1 MYSNFIKVISNFIY
15 SFLKNKNIKSYALFF
30 LIAFSFW
37 FLTMLSKT
45 HETTYLFPVDY
56 VNSPAD
62 LISLAPPVN
71 FISVRV
77 KASGISIL
85 SFYIFNNRRS
95 LILNYDVSNSQPT
108 SNGKDIFWI
117 MNSKRNELSGFF
129 GATTEIMDITPQ
141 RILVPFVYKN
151 KKEVP
156 IILNSDISLKQAF
169 WLSNDI
175 KLNYETVYIYGEKNL
190 LDSIHSITTELLK
203 LDNLDEDQ
211 KHEIGLD
218 IPVGVQCQVESVLV
232 EINIEP
238 FIEDKITTQVK
249 IRNLAEG
256 YSMKIFPSNV
266 SVTLRF
272 PKDKF
277 QLSKTDFL
285 RLYVDILG
293 KTTLSAVNAC
303 IPPEAIVPP
312 FARKLGNLV
321 NPVLLITSSAV
332 P

>member
-1 MYSNFIKVISNFIY
+1 MFTNFKKVTSIFFY

-45 HETTYLFPVDY
+45 HETTYLVSIDY
-56 VNSPAD
+56 INPPAD
-62 LISLAPPVN
+62 LLSLAPPVN
-71 FISVRV
+71 FVSVRV

-117 MNSKRNELSGFF
+117 MNSKRNELSDFF
-129 GATTEIMDITPQ
+129 GATTEILNISPQ
-141 RILVPFVYKN
+141 RILVPFANKT

-156 IILNSDISLKQAF
+156 VILNSDISLKQAF

-175 KLNYETVYIYGEKNL
+175 KLSHETIDIYGEKNL
-190 LDSIHSITTELLK
+190 LDSVYSITTDLLK
-203 LDNLDEDQ
+203 LDNLEEDQ
-211 KHEIGLD
+211 IYEIGLD
-218 IPVGVQCQVESVLV
+218 IPEGVQCKVEAVLV
-232 EINIEP
+232 EINVEA
-238 FIEDKITTQVK
+238 FIEDNITTEVK
-249 IRNLAEG
+249 IRNLAKG
-256 YSMKIFPSNV
+256 YSIKIFPSNV

-285 RLYVDILG
+285 RLYVDASESFEQKL
-293 KTTLSAVNAC
+293 LS
-303 IPPEAIVPP
+303 IKYDGLPEGIRIERVTPN
-312 FARKLGNLV
+312 NLEF
-321 NPVLLITSSAV
+321 LLIKE
-332 P
+332 

>member
-1 MYSNFIKVISNFIY
+1 M
-15 SFLKNKNIKSYALFF
+15 
-30 LIAFSFW
+30 
-37 FLTMLSKT
+37 
-45 HETTYLFPVDY
+45 
-56 VNSPAD
+56 
-62 LISLAPPVN
+62 
-71 FISVRV
+71 
-77 KASGISIL
+77 
-85 SFYIFNNRRS
+85 
-95 LILNYDVSNSQPT
+95 
-108 SNGKDIFWI
+108 
-117 MNSKRNELSGFF
+117 
-129 GATTEIMDITPQ
+129 
-141 RILVPFVYKN
+141 
-151 KKEVP
+151 
-156 IILNSDISLKQAF
+156 
-169 WLSNDI
+169 SNDI

-277 QLSKTDFL
+277 QLSKTDFFK
-285 RLYVDILG
+285 II
-293 KTTLSAVNAC
+293 C
-303 IPPEAIVPP
+303 
-312 FARKLGNLV
+312 
-321 NPVLLITSSAV
+321 
-332 P
+332 